1 MSYLKKFNCEMNKLR
16 KKSIAYKHY
25 LIPEAP
31 INSGQRLR
39 IVNSAPL
46 ISREKPSI
54 AIFLCIFNGKLFLQ
68 EQLDSIKNQTHKNW
82 KLHISDD
89 GNCEVCLAIIHKFK
103 NQYED
108 GRVVIYSGPKSGFV
122 KNFLTLASN
131 KSINADY
138 FAFSD
143 QDDIWVADKLE
154 RSINFLRDI
163 QKDKPALYCSRT
175 IIVDKKN
182 NEIGLS
188 PLFEKPPSFANALV
202 QNIGGG
208 NTMLF
213 NQSARKLLIET
224 GVDIPVITHDWWM
237 YLLVIGCDGF
247 VKYDHQPSLRYR
259 QHESNVVGC
268 NLTWQSRFLRIYLLM
283 KGRFKEYNDKNISAL
298 LKISHLLSDE
308 NKKTLNEFI
317 QLRKL
322 KINQRILKIKNI
334 KIYRQTLLGNLGL
347 FVAILF
353 NKL

>member
-1 MSYLKKFNCEMNKLR
+1 MNKLR
-16 KKSIAYKHY
+16 KKFNTYRSYSSSEERNKNLVHLR
-25 LIPEAP
+25 LIRSQLVVAEDPP
-31 INSGQRLR
+31 N
-39 IVNSAPL
+39 V
-46 ISREKPSI
+46 
-54 AIFLCIFNGKLFLQ
+54 AILLCTFNGKYYLS
-68 EQLDSIKNQTHKNW
+68 EQLQSIENQTHKNW
-82 KLHISDD
+82 QLYISDD
-89 GNCEVCLAIIHKFK
+89 GDCKETYKILNEFK
-103 NQYED
+103 SRYKEGQ
-108 GRVVIYSGPKSGFV
+108 VVILVGPKSGFV

-154 RSINFLRDI
+154 RSIQYLKSSH
-163 QKDKPALYCSRT
+163 KDRPALYCSRT

-213 NQSARKLLIET
+213 NQSARKLLIEA
-224 GVDIPVITHDWWM
+224 GADIPVITHDWWM

-259 QHESNVVGC
+259 QHESNLVGC
-268 NLTWQSRFLRIYLLM
+268 NITWQSRLRRVYLLM

-298 LKISHLLSDE
+298 LKINHLLTEE

-322 KINQRILKIKNI
+322 NLNQRIFKIKNI

-347 FVAILF
+347 YTAILF

>member
-1 MSYLKKFNCEMNKLR
+1 MNKLR

-25 LIPEAP
+25 PIPETL
-31 INSGQRLR
+31 IKDRIRLR
-39 IVNSAPL
+39 LVKSASL
-46 ISREKPSI
+46 ISREKPSV

-68 EQLDSIKNQTHKNW
+68 EQLESIKNQTHKNW
-82 KLHISDD
+82 RLYVSDD
-89 GNCEVCLAIIHKFK
+89 GDCKECLAIIHKFK
-103 NQYED
+103 KQYEV

-122 KNFLTLASN
+122 KNFLTLACN

-154 RSINFLRDI
+154 RSIKFIRNI
-163 QKDKPALYCSRT
+163 NKDKPALYCSRT

-182 NEIGLS
+182 NAIGLS

-213 NQSARKLLIET
+213 NQSARKLLIEA
-224 GVDIPVITHDWWM
+224 GADIPVITHDWWM

-247 VKYDHQPSLRYR
+247 VKYDNHPSLRYR
-259 QHESNVVGC
+259 QHESNLVGC
-268 NLTWQSRFLRIYLLM
+268 NITWQSRLLRIYLLM

-298 LKISHLLSDE
+298 IKISHLLSEE
-308 NKKTLNEFI
+308 NKKTLNEFM

-322 KINQRILKIKNI
+322 KLNQRIHKIKNI

-347 FVAILF
+347 YTAIIF